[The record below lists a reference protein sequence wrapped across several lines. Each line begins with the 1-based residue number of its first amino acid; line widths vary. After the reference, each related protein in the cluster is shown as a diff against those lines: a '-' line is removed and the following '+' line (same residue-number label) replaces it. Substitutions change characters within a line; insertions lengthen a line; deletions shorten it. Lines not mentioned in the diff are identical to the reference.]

1 MTKATSLAVS
11 VACERSHAGAA
22 SKKWKYQTLPLVSGG
37 IANAGLNYHAIG
49 SMASSG
55 TKTRDV
61 ILYLSANAG
70 NDKRTIMETITMKG
84 AVVAVLTLGSTVQIW
99 VASPTGDSSD
109 SHIFEMP
116 TTSESHAHVV
126 ANMWR
131 KAWNLPVANSPVEF

>member
-1 MTKATSLAVS
+1 MS
-11 VACERSHAGAA
+11 AA
-22 SKKWKYQTLPLVSGG
+22 SSFL
-37 IANAGLNYHAIG
+37 AIG
-49 SMASSG
+49 SMVSSG
-55 TKTRDV
+55 NKTRDV

-131 KAWNLPVANSPVEF
+131 KAWNLPVADSPVEF

>member
-1 MTKATSLAVS
+1 
-11 VACERSHAGAA
+11 
-22 SKKWKYQTLPLVSGG
+22 VSGG
-37 IANAGLNYHAIG
+37 IVSAASSFLAIG
-49 SMASSG
+49 SMVSSG
-55 TKTRDV
+55 NKTRDV

-131 KAWNLPVANSPVEF
+131 KAWNLPVADSPVEF